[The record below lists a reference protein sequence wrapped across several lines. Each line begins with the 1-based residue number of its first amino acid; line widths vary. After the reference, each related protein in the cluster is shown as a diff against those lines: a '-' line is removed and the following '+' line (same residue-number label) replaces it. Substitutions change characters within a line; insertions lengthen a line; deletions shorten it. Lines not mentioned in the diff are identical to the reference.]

1 MSRAPSTTWGRA
13 IGFAGVV
20 FFAPLVV
27 ALAAVFVLAPG
38 KPYGLSLLAAGGPVA
53 LFGAVWLTI
62 LTHRRARDVSGLALS
77 AAVIGVCAA
86 AAVAL
91 LLPIIGSFP
100 EAGFGGLV
108 YFGAIALVVAV
119 GVYLAIGGPF
129 WLAATA
135 LLAAPIVLPGA
146 RVSSRRAGLVLG
158 IGGSVL
164 AVAMIATTWISA
176 GAGEFARGC
185 RADVDQ
191 AGAPTG
197 TFTWIPLG
205 VRCEWPVGTASF
217 TTDPDWIA
225 TIVVVVALSLA
236 AFGVGLVIRSRPP
249 RPLPAVPA
257 ERWDAPDDPWHPQA

>member
-20 FFAPLVV
+20 FFAPLAV
-27 ALAAVFVLAPG
+27 ALAAVFAFAPG
-38 KPYGLSLLAAGGPVA
+38 KPYALTLLAAGGPVA
-53 LFGAVWLTI
+53 LFGAVWLAI
-62 LTHRRARDVSGLALS
+62 LAHRRARDVSGLAWS
-77 AAVIGVCAA
+77 AAVIGLCAA

-91 LLPIIGSFP
+91 LLPVIGSFP
-100 EAGFGGLV
+100 EAGLGGLV

-119 GVYLAIGGPF
+119 GVYLAVGGPF

-146 RVSSRRAGLVLG
+146 RVSSTRAGLVLG

-164 AVAMIATTWISA
+164 AVATIATTWFAA

-185 RADVDQ
+185 RADVGQ

-205 VRCEWPVGTASF
+205 VHCEWPVGTASF

-236 AFGVGLVIRSRPP
+236 AFGAGLVIRSRPP
-249 RPLPAVPA
+249 RPLPA